1 MFANA
6 VMYNKSSTEIVKE
19 TVEMAKDVQNM
30 VDNFRAAEEVGAKK
44 LLLARKAVEERE
56 REESE
61 SVSGS
66 VNGEEGDK
74 RKGKGRWKKP
84 PPPPMTLA
92 PEKEKEK
99 EKEK

>member
-19 TVEMAKDVQNM
+19 TVEMAKDVQGM

-61 SVSGS
+61 SVAGS

-84 PPPPMTLA
+84 PPPPMTPA
-92 PEKEKEK
+92 SEKEKEK

>member
-19 TVEMAKDVQNM
+19 TVEMAKDVQSM

-61 SVSGS
+61 SVAGS
-66 VNGEEGDK
+66 VNGEEDK

-84 PPPPMTLA
+84 PPPPQMTPVPA
-92 PEKEKEK
+92 TSAEKEKEK
-99 EKEK
+99 